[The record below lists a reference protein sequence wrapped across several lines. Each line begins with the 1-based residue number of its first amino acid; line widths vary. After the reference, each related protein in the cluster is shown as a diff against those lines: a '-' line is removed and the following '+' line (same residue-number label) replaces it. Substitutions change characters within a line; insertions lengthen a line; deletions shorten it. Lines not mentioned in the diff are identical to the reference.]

1 MRYSISK
8 FRDFSRIFL
17 EFFLNFLGSFLIL
30 SIFTKMSLQFFKLE
44 IYKNAPLIFKVKI
57 YRNAPPIF

>member
-17 EFFLNFLGSFLIL
+17 EFFMDFSNVENIYKNATLI
-30 SIFTKMSLQFFKLE
+30 FEVE
-44 IYKNAPLIFKVKI
+44 IYTNAPLIFKVKI
-57 YRNAPPIF
+57 LKNNLPIF